1 MEPISK
7 QINQLTE
14 TLEALLVERNRQIVQ
29 AANDGE
35 NLASIG
41 RRYGLTRQ
49 RVMVIAKHF
58 AALKAAGVGDEN

>member
-49 RVMVIAKHF
+49 RVMVIVRHF
-58 AALKAAGVGDEN
+58 AALEAAGVGDE